1 MHDLPMGRRVA
12 IVNEA
17 VEQYVSLLPRYRRI
31 AEVVGEAL
39 QRELARRGILS
50 TVHWRAKDP
59 ESLRRKLHRRD
70 HRTSLDTPHSARRS
84 VGDLAA
90 ARICTYGDADRERA
104 LAVVCELFAV
114 DAASVTV
121 KDEERISR
129 SDTSRWYRATH
140 LHLRV
145 RPDQLDEA
153 AATPGDDTCEL
164 QICSLLE
171 NAYNEIEHDMAYKPA
186 AKPSE
191 AVVELLNRLGA
202 WREAGDRMVDQ
213 LLHAHHE
220 FRRSLDEKPI
230 GNLHEFA
237 TDVTERLDIDVGD
250 GELRQLHEAL
260 LAVGIEHAGDLWRGV
275 WLDDFYTVDTL
286 MGQLSGTLRR
296 AHATFGT
303 PDLDILSPDVDA
315 TGDRL
320 LAVLLPHL
328 APRLAV
334 CAPPRIAAI
343 SKAFLQLTR
352 GEARPQ

>member
-1 MHDLPMGRRVA
+1 MGDLPMGRRVA

-17 VEQYVSLLPRYRRI
+17 VGQYVRLLPHYRRI
-31 AEVVGEAL
+31 AEVVGETL

-59 ESLRRKLHRRD
+59 ASLRRKLHRRD

-84 VGDLAA
+84 VSDLAA
-90 ARICTYGDADRERA
+90 ARICTYGNADRERA
-104 LAVVCELFAV
+104 LAVVCELFMV

-121 KDEERISR
+121 KDDERTSR

-140 LHLRV
+140 LHLRL

-153 AATPGDDTCEL
+153 TSVPGDDICEL

-171 NAYNEIEHDMAYKPA
+171 YAYNEIEHDVAYKPA
-186 AKPSE
+186 GKPPA

-213 LLHAHHE
+213 LLRAHHE
-220 FRRSLDEKPI
+220 FRSFLGEKSI
-230 GNLHEFA
+230 RDLHEFA
-237 TDVTERLDIDVGD
+237 AGVTERLGIDVGD

-260 LAVGIEHAGDLWRGV
+260 LAIGIEHAADVWRDV

-286 MGQLSGTLRR
+286 MGQLSDTLRR
-296 AHATFGT
+296 GHATLGT
-303 PDLDILSPDVDA
+303 LDLDDLVPDVDA

-320 LAVLLPHL
+320 LALLLPRL

-334 CAPPRIAAI
+334 CAPPRIATI
-343 SKAFLQLTR
+343 SKAFLRLTR
-352 GEARPQ
+352 GDAHPL